1 MSQLVRDLFVSNV
14 TRDIPPVVYFHEQ
27 SPEKLQDEVAEYI
40 ITGGFPEG
48 SVQRQRVPD
57 GIHEQ
62 AVRLCVNLATELD
75 RAGGPDLPN
84 VWISGFYGSGKSSFA
99 KLFGLAL
106 DGVGLPSGRS
116 LAEAFL
122 ARDTSPQAAALRAAW
137 SGLRQRLNDPVAVV
151 FDIGG
156 FARDGEHVHAAAV
169 RALQKRL
176 GYSTRSPHIA
186 LAELELE
193 REGHMAAFNAH
204 SQALFNTP
212 WTALSEDMHASAR
225 FSQLMARAFPT
236 IYRDD
241 RDWHMRHSGAAST
254 NLSPEDAIRAIGD
267 MLRLR
272 RPEATVFFIID
283 EVSQYVLADPD
294 RVERLRAFASALGA
308 GLKGRAW
315 LFALG
320 QQKLESE
327 QDDSFLVKTKDRFPQ
342 RLRVH
347 LAATNIQDV
356 VHRRLLHKRPEA
368 AADLRALFDQH
379 RADLKLNAYG
389 GEHISPDEF
398 VEVYPLLPG
407 HIDLVLRLTTALRS
421 RSSRA
426 QGDAQAIRGL
436 LQLLGELFRAQRVGD
451 RPLGAL
457 ITLDD
462 IYEVQH
468 TSLDSDTL
476 ETMARVLRAC
486 AKRDPL
492 LLRVA
497 KAVALLELIQEEL
510 PTEARLVA
518 SVLYAQVGQG
528 SQEAAVT
535 EALETL
541 RRESLLGY
549 SARAG
554 YKIQSSEGEQWERE
568 RAAIVAPA
576 DQLARPIKAALEL
589 LVSDPERPRIGG
601 RLLPWAVWCTYGRA
615 IEDEVIVDPRED
627 ASARVQLILT
637 RRADRA
643 EGELL
648 NRTNNSADP
657 LFNRVVWI
665 ASDTA
670 EVDAVARDLVRS
682 RRMVEQHETRR
693 QSLSA
698 ARKHLLIQEE
708 QRCFDH
714 AEALRKALGAAL
726 MSGSVAFR
734 GRRLTPTDHG
744 EAFGTALTATAN
756 RALPELYPHHIT
768 TNLTPAEMMSLL
780 DAREQLTA
788 PSPKL
793 LRDELGVLERDGGKY
808 VATCAGD
815 VPQRVLSLIKRDG
828 EISGQLL
835 LQTLGGPPFG
845 YTVNVVKACVAGLL
859 RGLFIQATPESGP
872 KITAP
877 RDAGA
882 RDLFEKDRAF
892 RKATFTLAAAD
903 GLSPQDRA
911 RLVTLFER
919 HFNLIVEREDNALA
933 DAVSACLPGAVSRL
947 REVQGL
953 LRRLPGAPDGGPT
966 LRALELA
973 LESCIRVSRQT
984 REAVLALKRH
994 QPALSDGLDRLRSI
1008 EGELQPEAVQRVA
1021 EADALLRHQVAQLQ
1035 AEGAMTPEAEAAAT
1049 RLLAQITSEAPWRGV
1064 HDLND
1069 DQAALRA
1076 LYADHRRGLLSQQ
1089 QRLCDDARA
1098 QVKRREGFAT
1108 LTGEQSHSVLRP
1120 IAEAR
1125 TETSAE
1131 AVAPPL
1137 SALGKPWL
1145 TQLKE
1150 ALDEANARLD
1160 ALLSARRVVRP
1171 LSLGVTGR
1179 EVETEAE
1186 VDALLTELR
1195 SRLMEHVRA
1204 GVRVRVV

>member
-1 MSQLVRDLFVSNV
+1 MSQLVRDLFVSDV

-27 SPEKLQDEVAEYI
+27 SPEKLQQEVAEYI
-40 ITGGFPEG
+40 ITGGFHEG
-48 SVQRQRVPD
+48 SLQRQRVPD

-62 AVRLCVNLATELD
+62 AVRLCTTLAAELD

-106 DGVGLPSGRS
+106 DGVSLPSGRS
-116 LAEAFL
+116 LAEAWL
-122 ARDTSPQAAALRAAW
+122 ARDTSPQADALRAAW

-156 FARDGEHVHAAAV
+156 FARDGEHVHAVAV
-169 RALQKRL
+169 RALQARL
-176 GYSTRSPHIA
+176 GYSARSPHIA

-193 REGHMAAFNAH
+193 REGHMASFNTH
-204 SQALFNTP
+204 SQALFGAP
-212 WTALSEDMHASAR
+212 WSALNGDMLAPAR
-225 FSQLMARAFPT
+225 FSRLMAKAFPEV
-236 IYRDD
+236 YRDD
-241 RDWHMRHSGAAST
+241 RDWHMRHSGAAT
-254 NLSPEDAIRAIGD
+254 VGLSPEDAIRAIGD
-267 MLRLR
+267 MIRLR

-327 QDDSFLVKTKDRFPQ
+327 QDDSFLVKTKDRFPP

-356 VHRRLLHKRPEA
+356 VHRRLLYKRPEA
-368 AADLRALFDQH
+368 VAALRALFDQH
-379 RADLKLNAYG
+379 RADLKLNAFG
-389 GEHISPDEF
+389 GESIRPDEF

-407 HIDLVLRLTTALRS
+407 HIDLILRLTTALRS

-436 LQLLGELFRAQRVGD
+436 LQLLGELFRARRVGE

-468 TSLDSDTL
+468 TSLDPDTL
-476 ETMARVLRAC
+476 DSMARVLRAC
-486 AKRDPL
+486 AERDPL

-510 PTEARLVA
+510 PTEAHLVA
-518 SVLYAQVGQG
+518 SVLYAEVGQG
-528 SQEAAVT
+528 SQEAAVA

-549 SARAG
+549 SARTG

-568 RAAIVAPA
+568 RTGVVAPP
-576 DQLARPIKAALEL
+576 DQLARHIKDALER

-601 RLLPWAVWCTYGRA
+601 RLFPWAVWCTYGRA
-615 IEDEVIVDPRED
+615 MDDEVVLDPRED

-637 RRADRA
+637 RRAERA
-643 EGELL
+643 ESELI
-648 NRTNNSADP
+648 NRSNNVADP
-657 LFNRVVWI
+657 LYNRLVWI
-665 ASDTA
+665 AADTA
-670 EVDAVARDLVRS
+670 EVDAVARELVRS
-682 RRMVEQHETRR
+682 KRMVEQHRPR
-693 QSLSA
+693 VQSLSA

-708 QRCFDH
+708 QRVSDQ
-714 AEALRKALGAAL
+714 AELLRGALGAAF
-726 MSGSVAFR
+726 MQGSVAFR
-734 GRRLTPTDHG
+734 GRRLTPTEHG
-744 EAFGTALTATAN
+744 EALGTALTAVAN

-768 TNLTPAEMMSLL
+768 TNLTPAEVMSLL
-780 DAREQLTA
+780 ADRDQLTA

-793 LRDELGVLERDGGKY
+793 LREELGVLERESGKY
-808 VATCAGD
+808 VATCAGV
-815 VPQRVLSLIKRDG
+815 VPQRVLAQIQREG
-828 EISGQLL
+828 ETSGQLL
-835 LQTLGGPPFG
+835 LQTLGGPPYG

-859 RGLFIQATPESGP
+859 RALLIQATPESGP

-882 RDLFEKDRAF
+882 KDLFDKDRPF

-903 GLSPQDRA
+903 GLSPQDRSRLA
-911 RLVTLFER
+911 RLFER
-919 HFNLIVEREDNALA
+919 HFNAVIESEDNALA
-933 DAVSACLPGAVSRL
+933 DAVSDCFPGAVNRL
-947 REVQGL
+947 REAQGL

-966 LRALELA
+966 LRALDLA

-984 REAVLALKRH
+984 REAVLALRRH
-994 QPALSDGLDRLRSI
+994 QLALSDGLDRLRAI
-1008 EGELQPEAVQRVA
+1008 EGELRPEDVQRVL
-1021 EADALLRHQVAQLQ
+1021 EADALTRHQVSQLRE
-1035 AEGAMTPEAEAAAT
+1035 EGAMTPEAEAAAARILT
-1049 RLLAQITSEAPWRGV
+1049 QITSEAPWRGV
-1064 HDLND
+1064 SALSDDLT
-1069 DQAALRA
+1069 ALRA
-1076 LYADHRRGLLSQQ
+1076 LYAAHRRGLLSQQ
-1089 QRLCDDARA
+1089 QRLCDEARA

-1108 LTGEQSHSVLRP
+1108 LTGEQSHTVLRP

-1137 SALGKPWL
+1137 VALGKPWL

-1150 ALDEANARLD
+1150 ALDESNARLD

-1186 VDALLTELR
+1186 VEALLAELR
-1195 SRLMEHVRA
+1195 ARLMEHVSA